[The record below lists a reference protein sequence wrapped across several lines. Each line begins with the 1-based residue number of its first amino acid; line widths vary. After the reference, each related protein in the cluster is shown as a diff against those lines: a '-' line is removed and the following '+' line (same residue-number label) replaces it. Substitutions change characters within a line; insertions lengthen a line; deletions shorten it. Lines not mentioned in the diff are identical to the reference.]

1 MRIGFDAKR
10 LFFNQTGL
18 GVYSRLLVKGMISHA
33 PEHRFILYARKPEKS
48 PYYHSF
54 SSYPMRSSKKPFWR
68 SWGIVQDIN
77 EDQCDIYHGLSHE
90 IPFSSDDLKCKTVVT
105 IHDTIFKVNPELYS
119 PVDRWI
125 YDKKWK
131 HSCRNADLIIA
142 VSEHT
147 RNDIIEYY
155 RADPERIRVIPPPVD
170 FNAEVSSTKLDEVKR
185 SFNLPDEFLL
195 FVSSI
200 TERKNLSGLLQALQM
215 MSPGERP
222 PLVIVGT
229 GNQESL
235 LKQYVVDHDLSKE
248 IHWVGHV
255 NNTELPA
262 FYHLATA
269 LVYPSFYEGFGLP
282 IVEALLCNTPVITS
296 KTSSMPEAAGPG
308 AILIDPHEPESIKEA
323 ISELLSDKDL
333 QIQLANRGHDYAAQF
348 SQNQI
353 AGKMLE
359 AYSYLLDS

>member
-18 GVYSRLLVKGMISHA
+18 GVYSRLLLEGVMSHA
-33 PEHRFILYARKPEKS
+33 PENEYILYARTPEKS
-48 PYYHSF
+48 QWYHPF
-54 SSYPMRSSKKPFWR
+54 SDYSIRSSKKPFWR

-77 EDQCDIYHGLSHE
+77 KDQCDIYHGLSHE
-90 IPFSSDDLKCKTVVT
+90 IPFNSRYLKCKTVVT

-119 PVDRWI
+119 PIDRWI

-131 HSCRNADLIIA
+131 HSCRNANLI
-142 VSEHT
+142 VSVSQHT
-147 RNDIIEYY
+147 RDDIIEYY
-155 RADPERIRVIPPPVD
+155 QADPERIKVIPPPVD
-170 FNAEVSSTKLDEVKR
+170 FNAEVSATTLEEVR
-185 SFNLPDEFLL
+185 TSFNLPSEFLL

-200 TERKNLSGLLQALQM
+200 TERKNLSGLLQALHM
-215 MSPGERP
+215 IPPSERP

-235 LKQYVVDHDLSKE
+235 LKKYAIDHDLSKD

-255 NNTELPA
+255 NNSELPA

-282 IVEALLCNTPVITS
+282 IVEALLCSTPVITS
-296 KTSSMPEAAGPG
+296 RTSSMPEAAGPG
-308 AILIDPHEPESIKEA
+308 ALLINPHEPETIKDA
-323 ISELLSDKDL
+323 ICELLYDKDL
-333 QIQLANRGHDYAAQF
+333 QLQLANRGHSHAVQF
-348 SQNQI
+348 SQNRI
-353 AGKMLE
+353 AEKMLQ
-359 AYSYLLDS
+359 AYSELLDF